1 MRAYLLAFALAWGS
15 ACAQS
20 SEALDA
26 DDVERYRF
34 AVDLGCR
41 DAATRGGEPAGKADA
56 YCRCVSEGLRR
67 DVPEKSWRDAAR
79 LGEAG
84 SLRQSL
90 ELLAPHMTA
99 LDHCREAPAVALK
112 APPLAGTWE
121 WRVKDPPCTEVYTFR
136 RDGTVHV
143 VSADEKTDNTFELA
157 DRAEP
162 AGRFRFTMT
171 TTADSGGRDCA
182 ATTDDSTGKSATLYL
197 LFNPAGDAFVMCT
210 EPAGMAC
217 LGPLRRRK

>member
-1 MRAYLLAFALAWGS
+1 MRAYLLAMAFAWGS
-15 ACAQS
+15 ACAQP

-26 DDVERYRF
+26 DDLERYKF

-41 DAATRGGEPAGKADA
+41 DAGTRGGEPAVKASA
-56 YCRCVSEGLRR
+56 YCGCVAEGLRR
-67 DVPEKSWRDAAR
+67 EVPEKSWRDAVR

-90 ELLAPHMTA
+90 ELLAPYMAA
-99 LDHCREAPAVALK
+99 LDHCREAAAVAIK
-112 APPLAGTWE
+112 APALAGAWV
-121 WRVKDPPCTEVYTFR
+121 WRLKEPACTEVYTFR

-143 VSADEKTDNTFELA
+143 VSADETTENTFELA

-162 AGRFRFTMT
+162 SGRFRFSMT
-171 TTADSGGRDCA
+171 TTSDSGGRDCA

-210 EPAGMAC
+210 EPTGMAC